1 MSLDRSGFAGRELQ
15 SKTPEKNSVTGSRKC
30 CYEQNSGKLIR
41 GRFRHYRIRPAGANR
56 RANRRVRLVLKVAN
70 HAVHD
75 IVERDARPESSQ
87 ALQFLKCWDAP
98 RHIFE
103 AWLVGLIV

>member
-1 MSLDRSGFAGRELQ
+1 MSLGRSGFAGRELQ
-15 SKTPEKNSVTGSRKC
+15 SKTPEKNSVTGR
-30 CYEQNSGKLIR
+30 EQNSGKLIR

-56 RANRRVRLVLKVAN
+56 RADRRVRLVLKVGN

-87 ALQFLKCWDAP
+87 AFQFLKCWDAP